1 MRDAFNNF
9 GFMLQWIAGAA
20 FALFATIVSII
31 IIFVGGT
38 MLLLFIS
45 QQQPEN
51 LSPTVA
57 IVYSVVNYSLM
68 GLAFGLIYGMVQ
80 KGLLRSKTDEPW
92 RGWLIASAVGGVLGV
107 DLTLLLIGGQVAQYL
122 QWMTLPPPD
131 ALFWIGLQAATI
143 PFGILALAQCLV
155 LWKYVYGAW
164 TWVLANLVAGLVLFS
179 LIAAGVFTWATSP
192 LWMVAIVIG
201 LALAPA
207 IVTGFA
213 MVWLINMN
221 WRSQY

>member
-20 FALFATIVSII
+20 FALFATIVSMIV
-31 IIFVGGT
+31 IFFGGA
-38 MLLLFIS
+38 MLLLFVL
-45 QQQPEN
+45 QQPEN
-51 LSPTVA
+51 LSPTAA
-57 IVYSVVNYSLM
+57 IVYSIVNYSLM
-68 GLAFGLIYGMVQ
+68 GLAFGLIYGLVQ
-80 KGLLRSKTDEPW
+80 KGLLRSKTNEPW
-92 RGWLIASAVGGVLGV
+92 RGWLIASAIGGVLGV
-107 DLTLLLIGGQVAQYL
+107 DITLMIIATQIAQYL
-122 QWMTLPPPD
+122 QWMVLPPTD
-131 ALFWIGLQAATI
+131 VLIWVGLQAATI
-143 PFGILALAQCLV
+143 PFGILALAQCFV
-155 LWKYVYGAW
+155 LWKYVHGAW

-179 LIAAGVFTWATSP
+179 LIAAGAFTWATSP

>member
-20 FALFATIVSII
+20 FALFATIVSFIV
-31 IIFVGGT
+31 IFFGGALIL
-38 MLLLFIS
+38 MLIF
-45 QQQPEN
+45 QQGPETV
-51 LSPTVA
+51 SPTVMIA
-57 IVYSVVNYSLM
+57 YSIFSYSLM
-68 GLAFGLIYGMVQ
+68 GLAFGLIYGTVQ

-92 RGWLIASAVGGVLGV
+92 RGWLLASAVGGVLGV
-107 DLTLLLIGGQVAQYL
+107 DITLMIIATQIAQYL
-122 QWMTLPPPD
+122 QWMVLPPPD

-143 PFGILALAQCLV
+143 PFGILALAQCIV

-179 LIAAGVFTWATSP
+179 LIAAGVLTWATSP